1 MGHITLVVIMD
12 SNLDI
17 GLLSPNGDHDPQLV
31 TQIKNQGVPVDSS
44 IQEIMVVRYH
54 INLNKVVLLKNN
66 NFILLQEPERVRVFI
81 IE

>member
-17 GLLSPNGDHDPQLV
+17 GLLSPNGDHDPRLV